1 VPSRS
6 WPLEEGTTVTRIV
19 VGIDASEDSLR
30 ALRWALKEAELRG
43 STVELVHAYAIP
55 ELTAMPM
62 IITLPS
68 DDELQ
73 KAAEQVLTDSLAAVG
88 GAGDVPVT
96 TTARPGSPAGV
107 LCDVARGAEL
117 MVVGARGLGG
127 FRGLLLG
134 SVSHQVV
141 AHSPCPV
148 VTVVPEER

>member
-1 VPSRS
+1 M
-6 WPLEEGTTVTRIV
+6 TRIV
-19 VGIDASEDSLR
+19 VGIDASEDSIR
-30 ALRWALKEAELRG
+30 ALRWALEEASLRAA
-43 STVELVHAYAIP
+43 TVELVHAYPIP

-62 IITLPS
+62 IVTLPS

-73 KAAEQVLTDSLAAVG
+73 KAAEQVLTDTLATVG
-88 GAGDVPVT
+88 GAGEVPIT
-96 TTARPGSPAGV
+96 KTARPGSPAAV
-107 LCDVARGAEL
+107 LCDVARGAAL